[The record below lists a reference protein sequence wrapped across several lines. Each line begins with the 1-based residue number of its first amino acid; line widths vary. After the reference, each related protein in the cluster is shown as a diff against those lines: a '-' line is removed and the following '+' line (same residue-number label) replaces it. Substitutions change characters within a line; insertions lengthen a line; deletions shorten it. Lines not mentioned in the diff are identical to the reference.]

1 MASAVI
7 LCAGKGTRMGDDS
20 KNKVSFDCAGVPVIK
35 RIVQNMRLGGVKR
48 FVIVVGHLAQT
59 VMDALDGETGVVYAY
74 QKEQKGTGHA
84 ALCGLNA
91 LAAIGASGP
100 CIISMG
106 DKIIAPHVIAD
117 LIERAKTAKAVWGV
131 QPKMANFNGGRIAM
145 AEGKPYGVVEF
156 ADAAMMTL
164 GGVPEDQR
172 RDKLLS
178 LGLNPKK
185 AEKVLASAR
194 GKEPDNTVVLA
205 SRVFTADEILNT
217 QYANAGLYCLDTQ
230 ETIRAIGTLN
240 SSNAQGEL
248 YLTDTLA
255 YYAEKGEA
263 VLYEVKNADDMLT
276 YSTKP
281 ELRRISKFF
290 MRYASELIAD
300 IQADKVD
307 QMFQD
312 MYGTVT
318 QEQRQRYIAVLERFI
333 GTYGDKKVMIAR
345 APGRLNLMGRHIDH
359 RGGGL
364 NVMAVDRDT
373 VFVVSPRE
381 DDVFNLVNTDAA
393 YPDRVF
399 SVKECLAL
407 AEYEDWLDYL
417 EAPPTKDGLR
427 NSRGDWVNYVK
438 AAALRVALESEAP
451 LCGMDAAVSGNIPPA
466 AGMSSSSSIVVATA
480 EAIVALN
487 SMNLTRERFVELCGE
502 GEWFVGSRGGAGDHA
517 AMKCSKKNTITY
529 LHFKPFGVGET
540 VSFSKDYEVIVADSK
555 IESKKSEG
563 SRDIFNAKIA
573 AYEFAF
579 MILRRRFPDLGLRE
593 LRDLAQI
600 EPASEVYRMLLKV
613 PEKATRQAVLN
624 LIPDDEKKIRKLFAN
639 HADPGEYDLRGVAL
653 YGISECARS
662 KKCLEALACG
672 DYTGLGQ
679 MMKISHN
686 GDRLTDLK
694 ITDRFLEEQAELN
707 VPLDQQCGAYGC
719 STKQIDELCDL
730 LNGTEGVL
738 GSQIAGAGLGG
749 CVTALVEKEKA
760 AHVIAVLNR
769 EYYDKHGYEHSAVA
783 YTPSSGSAVLY

>member
-35 RIVQNMRLGGVKR
+35 RIVQNMRIGGVKR

-59 VMDALDGETGVVYAY
+59 VMDALDGEAGVVYAY

-84 ALCGLNA
+84 ALCGLDA
-91 LAAIGASGP
+91 LASIGATGP

-106 DKIIAPHVIAD
+106 DKIIAPKVISD
-117 LIERAKTAKAVWGV
+117 LIERAKSARAVWGV

-172 RDKLLS
+172 REKLLS

-185 AEKVLASAR
+185 AEKVLKSVR
-194 GKEPDNTVVLA
+194 GKEPENTVTLA

-217 QYANAGLYCLDTQ
+217 KYANAGLYCLDIA

-240 SSNAQGEL
+240 SSNAQGEI

-290 MRYASELIAD
+290 MRYASELIGEIKAGE
-300 IQADKVD
+300 KD
-307 QMFQD
+307 QMFCD
-312 MYGTVT
+312 MYGTAT
-318 QEQRQRYIAVLERFI
+318 PEQKERYIALLQHFI
-333 GTYGDKKVMIAR
+333 AAYGDKKVMITR
-345 APGRLNLMGRHIDH
+345 SPGRLNLMGRHIDH

-373 VFVVSPRE
+373 VFVASPRE
-381 DDVFNLVNTDAA
+381 DDVFSIVNTDPV
-393 YPDRVF
+393 YGDRVF
-399 SVKECLAL
+399 SVSQCLSL
-407 AEYEDWLDYL
+407 APHEDWLEYL
-417 EAPPTKDGLR
+417 EAKPVKDNLLSG
-427 NSRGDWVNYVK
+427 RGDWANYVK
-438 AAALRVALESEAP
+438 AAALRFALENEAAI
-451 LCGMDAAVSGNIPPA
+451 CGMDAAVSGNIPPA
-466 AGMSSSSSIVVATA
+466 AGMSSSSGIVVAAA
-480 EAIVALN
+480 EAVVALN
-487 SMNLTRERFVELCGE
+487 SMNLSRERFVELCGE

-517 AMKCSKKNTITY
+517 AMKCSRKNTITHLY
-529 LHFKPFGVGET
+529 FKPFGVGEA
-540 VSFSKDYEVIVADSK
+540 VSFSEDYAVIVADSK

-563 SRDIFNAKIA
+563 SKDIFNSKIA
-573 AYEFAF
+573 AYEFGF
-579 MILRRRFPDLGLRE
+579 MILRRRFPDLNLRE
-593 LRDLAQI
+593 LRDLAKI

-613 PEKATRQAVLN
+613 PERTTRQQILE
-624 LIPDDEKKIRKLFAN
+624 LIPDDEKRIHKLFSS

-653 YGISECARS
+653 YGISECVRS
-662 KKCLEALACG
+662 KMCLEALAAG
-672 DYTGLGQ
+672 DYQKLGQ
-679 MMKISHN
+679 MMKISHD
-686 GDRLTDLK
+686 GDRLTGLR
-694 ITDRFLEEQAELN
+694 ITDELLNTLAEEN

-719 STKQIDELCDL
+719 STEQIDGLCDL
-730 LNGTEGVL
+730 LNATDGVL
-738 GSQIAGAGLGG
+738 GSQIIGAGLGG
-749 CVTALVEKEKA
+749 CVMALVEKEKA
-760 AHVIAVLNR
+760 EHVIEVLNR
-769 EYYDKHGYEHSAVA
+769 EYYDKHGYPHSAVS
-783 YTPSSGSAVLY
+783 YKPSSGSAVLY